1 MIHLDKLVFNSFRVN
16 TYLLHDET
24 KECIIIDPANY
35 DTGEHMQMT
44 DFIAQ
49 HELKPVLNLNT
60 HCHIDHVLGINY
72 IREHYNIPLHAHEQE
87 KEMLEN
93 APLMGQLFGFSVAP
107 LPSID
112 KFIIHNDTISFGK
125 STLQAIHVPGH
136 SRGSLAFFSAKDGF
150 VITGDVLFE
159 NSIGRTDLQGG
170 DYDTLIGSIRSLLF
184 TLPPETSVW
193 PGHGEPTTIEKEMKH
208 NPFFNDYKT

>member
-1 MIHLDKLVFNSFRVN
+1 MIHLEKLVFNSFRVN

-35 DTGEHMQMT
+35 DAAENKQLT
-44 DFIAQ
+44 DYIAQ
-49 HELKPVLNLNT
+49 HNLKPVLNLNT

-72 IREHYNIPLHAHEQE
+72 VREHYGIALHAHEQE
-87 KEMLEN
+87 KEMLQN
-93 APLMGQLFGFSVAP
+93 APLMGELFGFNVDP
-107 LPSID
+107 LPTID
-112 KFIIHNDTISFGK
+112 KFVGHNETICFGN
-125 STLQAIHVPGH
+125 SALHAIHVPGH
-136 SRGSLAFFSAKDGF
+136 SRGSLAFYSKKNNF

-170 DYDTLIGSIRSLLF
+170 DFDTLIDSISNFLF
-184 TLPPETSVW
+184 TLPPGTSVW
-193 PGHGEPTTIEKEMKH
+193 PGHGEPTTVEREIKH